1 MHPSLHFPLSPL
13 IYHPPISLPPPSY
26 FLASPLFLLVA
37 SPLVSSPHPGV
48 PGVWPAAQPL
58 QASHVHAQGLSP
70 LSPSLI
76 LLPSA
81 PCFPPLVSLL
91 HANLSAYIIAG
102 LPFSILAIEH
112 CILRAASFQPALAG
126 LLPVQRYRR
135 GDVRYSLA
143 LDRPEPLVTFALS
156 CGCASAP
163 PVRVYRSDTVHEQ
176 LKAAAQ
182 DYIRANVN
190 LHPGSGKILLPKLLH
205 WYSKDF
211 ARNAAG
217 LLQWAAEQMEDG
229 QKQNIL
235 QAMGAAGASKK
246 VRLGRVPV
254 QVLAYEWT
262 FQYLLA

>member
-1 MHPSLHFPLSPL
+1 MFPLLLFFHST
-13 IYHPPISLPPPSY
+13 PPITSFCHPALNPSYSSSPSSPCSRPPLTNPVPLPPFLCPHFLHPARPLPPSM
-26 FLASPLFLLVA
+26 
-37 SPLVSSPHPGV
+37 
-48 PGVWPAAQPL
+48 Q
-58 QASHVHAQGLSP
+58 
-70 LSPSLI
+70 
-76 LLPSA
+76 
-81 PCFPPLVSLL
+81 
-91 HANLSAYIIAG
+91 SAYIIAG

-163 PVRVYRSDTVHEQ
+163 PVRVYRPDTVHEQ

-254 QVLAYEWT
+254 QVLAYDWT
-262 FQYLLA
+262 FQYLLV